1 MGGGETKP
9 QITHNNVI
17 KIFRKEGLF
26 KGQRYRRMEDQQP
39 ESGLACNLC
48 FAKEKRLEPKV

>member
-1 MGGGETKP
+1 MGGGEAKL
-9 QITHNNVI
+9 QITHKNVI

-39 ESGLACNLC
+39 EPGLACNLC
-48 FAKEKRLEPKV
+48 FAKEKRFEPKV